1 VVGPGSKPECFLLP
15 IADLLN
21 HSPDLSRWLRPRLR
35 SGADHSGGWGM
46 EQLAPVAAGEEVF
59 NHYVVA
65 AVPVLRM
72 LLTYGFV
79 AAGHAM
85 DHSFVIGLAGKG
97 AALATH
103 AMQLVQVALA
113 EEGRSDGAKVSLP
126 IEPGAKAEVT
136 LTLVPEEGWGLPRGS
151 LALIRLLALGREGT
165 EEVLSG
171 LARFAEGGTGSAAEA
186 LAFFGTAGVRV
197 SDANEAAALDILGQA
212 LAHARAQEPAT
223 LLEGVS
229 MLARGSDQ
237 QGRALTARERAF
249 ARHGVVRHQLF
260 AMVQGAQAAG
270 LRCQG
275 EGKSGAA
282 CESASLSAAAAER
295 AAQAAMGAAAAAKF
309 SSSGT
314 ASQGNKSKR
323 GQDRPPETFSAP
335 VLVKVGQR

>member
-1 VVGPGSKPECFLLP
+1 VAPGGKAECFLLP

-21 HSPDLSRWLRPRLR
+21 HSPDRARWLRPRLR
-35 SGADHSGGWGM
+35 NADHTGGWGM
-46 EQLAPVAAGEEVF
+46 AQLAPVAAGEEVF
-59 NHYVVA
+59 NNYVVS

-72 LLTYGFV
+72 LLTYGFA

-85 DHSFVIGLAGKG
+85 DHSFVIGMGEG
-97 AALATH
+97 GALATH
-103 AMQLVQVALA
+103 AMRLVQVALA
-113 EEGRSDGAKVSLP
+113 EEGRSDGAKVTLP
-126 IEPGAKAEVT
+126 LEPGAKAEVT
-136 LTLVPEEGWGLPRGS
+136 LTLVQEEGWGLPRGS
-151 LALIRLLALGREGT
+151 LALIRLLALGREGGG
-165 EEVLSG
+165 EVLLG
-171 LARFAEGGTGSAAEA
+171 LARFAEGGIGSAAEA

-197 SDANEAAALDILGQA
+197 SDANEAAALEILGHA

-223 LLEGVS
+223 LLEGVT

-237 QGRALTARERAF
+237 HGRVLTARERAY

-314 ASQGNKSKR
+314 ASQGSKTKR
-323 GQDRPPETFSAP
+323 GQGQDRPPETFSAP